1 MIPRERCAYSA
12 IVDRPPLVLPNRARL
27 VVWTIVN
34 LEFWD
39 ISRPMARQ
47 VLPAPTGQVLLPDVP
62 NWAWHEYGMRV
73 GVWRF
78 FELFARLAIRPTLS
92 INARVCEE
100 YARVAGAARE
110 AGWEFMG
117 HAWEQMPI
125 HKVEDQFAMINQSLG
140 VLERFAGTRPVG
152 WLGPGL
158 TETEDTPDLLAAAG
172 VKYIGDWVYDDE
184 PTEIRTAHGPLVT
197 LPYTVELN
205 DIPMMLVQHHEIGL
219 LHAALHRQLRA
230 ALPRGRRAGEDHGD
244 RDPPLYQRATASHQ
258 IPRSRIRPYQPLRRR
273 PALERRRDSR
283 LVQHGAAKGLIMA
296 EPIMLP
302 TDRLDYSPIAS
313 RPKLSLPDGARLVVW
328 IIVNVE
334 EWDPREVMPRTVLTP
349 PAGGAPMPDIP
360 NWAWHEYGNRVGFW
374 RMLEA
379 IDEHRIR
386 AVLAVNGSAIRRY
399 EPIARAARDRGW
411 EFIGHGFTQKN
422 MQKVADERD
431 DIRKTAA
438 AIRDFT
444 GKNPRG
450 WLGPG
455 LSETWETPDL
465 LVEEGYEY
473 VCDWVLDDEPVLL
486 RTRTKPIVG
495 IPYTQECNDVA
506 MMLIQHHKA
515 TEYYDRAVDQFD
527 QLYRDSAA
535 SARVMA
541 LVVHPYVMGAPHRL
555 KYFRAALAHIR
566 AYRDVLFWTGAEIL
580 DWYRA
585 QSAQ

>member
-1 MIPRERCAYSA
+1 
-12 IVDRPPLVLPNRARL
+12 
-27 VVWTIVN
+27 
-34 LEFWD
+34 
-39 ISRPMARQ
+39 
-47 VLPAPTGQVLLPDVP
+47 
-62 NWAWHEYGMRV
+62 
-73 GVWRF
+73 
-78 FELFARLAIRPTLS
+78 
-92 INARVCEE
+92 
-100 YARVAGAARE
+100 
-110 AGWEFMG
+110 
-117 HAWEQMPI
+117 
-125 HKVEDQFAMINQSLG
+125 
-140 VLERFAGTRPVG
+140 
-152 WLGPGL
+152 
-158 TETEDTPDLLAAAG
+158 
-172 VKYIGDWVYDDE
+172 
-184 PTEIRTAHGPLVT
+184 
-197 LPYTVELN
+197 
-205 DIPMMLVQHHEIGL
+205 
-219 LHAALHRQLRA
+219 
-230 ALPRGRRAGEDHGD
+230 
-244 RDPPLYQRATASHQ
+244 
-258 IPRSRIRPYQPLRRR
+258 
-273 PALERRRDSR
+273 
-283 LVQHGAAKGLIMA
+283 
-296 EPIMLP
+296 MLP

-334 EWDPREVMPRTVLTP
+334 EWDPREAMPRTVLTP
-349 PAGGAPMPDIP
+349 PAGGVPMPDIP

-379 IDEHRIR
+379 IDEYRIR

-455 LSETWETPDL
+455 LTETWETPDL

-515 TEYYDRAVDQFD
+515 AEYYDRAVDQFD
-527 QLYRDSAA
+527 QLYRDSSPRRRA
-535 SARVMA
+535 SWRWLCILTSWARRTASNTSAPPLPTSA
-541 LVVHPYVMGAPHRL
+541 LITTCCSGPARRSSTGTGHRARNNYNPEL
-555 KYFRAALAHIR
+555 H
-566 AYRDVLFWTGAEIL
+566 
-580 DWYRA
+580 
-585 QSAQ
+585 Q